1 MAKPIELSNVTK
13 AYLEEYQRIL
23 KKMMQGM
30 TYVTITC
37 SISENFIK
45 QIIPH
50 QVAAIQMSENVL
62 RYTTNIPVQ
71 NLALEIIRTHTEMV
85 ESLEAIQNRC
95 CVVQNSEY
103 ELYEYMCAYKEIT
116 EAMFNAMCA
125 PPVSNSIN
133 INYLREMIV
142 HHQGGIRL
150 AQNVLRFCIC
160 QELIPILR
168 CMIQTLCEQLEAME
182 KLLDSLQNCD
192 CEC

>member
-1 MAKPIELSNVTK
+1 MAKSIELSNVTK
-13 AYLEEYQRIL
+13 AYLEEYQQIL
-23 KKMMQGM
+23 NKMMQGM

-50 QVAAIQMSENVL
+50 QIAAIKMSENVL
-62 RYTTNIPVQ
+62 RYTTNISVQ
-71 NLALEIIRTHTEMV
+71 NLALDIIKTHQEIV
-85 ESLEAIQNRC
+85 DSLEALQNRC
-95 CVVQNSEY
+95 CIVQNSEC
-103 ELYEYMCAYKEIT
+103 ELYEYMCAYQQIT
-116 EAMFNAMCA
+116 EAMFQAMCA

-160 QELIPILR
+160 QELIPVLQ
-168 CMIQTLCEQLEAME
+168 CMIQTLCEQLALME
-182 KLLDSLQNCD
+182 KLLDSLQDCD
-192 CEC
+192 C

>member
-1 MAKPIELSNVTK
+1 MTKPIELSNVTK

-23 KKMMQGM
+23 DKMMQGM
-30 TYVTITC
+30 SYVTITC

-50 QVAAIQMSENVL
+50 QVAAIKMSENVL

-71 NLALEIIRTHTEMV
+71 NLALEIIKTHKEMV
-85 ESLEAIQNRC
+85 ESLEALENRC
-95 CVVQNSEY
+95 CIVQNSEY
-103 ELYEYMCAYKEIT
+103 ELYEYMCAYQQIT
-116 EAMFNAMCA
+116 EAMFKAMCA

-160 QELIPILR
+160 QELIPILK
-168 CMIQTLCEQLEAME
+168 CMMQILCEQLALME
-182 KLLDSLQNCD
+182 KLLDSLQDCD
-192 CEC
+192 C

>member
-1 MAKPIELSNVTK
+1 MAKSIELSNVTK

-23 KKMMQGM
+23 DKMMQGM

-50 QVAAIQMSENVL
+50 QVAAIKMSENVL

-71 NLALEIIRTHTEMV
+71 NLALEIIKTSTETL
-85 ESLEAIQNRC
+85 ECLEAIQNRC
-95 CVVQNSEY
+95 CIVQNSEY

-116 EAMFNAMCA
+116 EAMFQAMCA
-125 PPVSNSIN
+125 PPVSNNIN
-133 INYLREMIV
+133 INYLRAMIV
-142 HHQGGIRL
+142 HHQGGVRL

-168 CMIQTLCEQLEAME
+168 CMIDTMCQQICDME
-182 KLLDSLQNCD
+182 KLLDALKD
-192 CEC
+192 CENR

>member
-1 MAKPIELSNVTK
+1 MTKSIELSNVTK
-13 AYLEEYQRIL
+13 AYLEEYKRIL
-23 KKMMQGM
+23 DKMMQGM

-37 SISENFIK
+37 NISENFIK

-50 QVAAIQMSENVL
+50 QVAAIKMSENVL

-71 NLALEIIRTHTEMV
+71 NLALEIINTSTETL
-85 ESLEAIQNRC
+85 ECLEAIQNRC
-95 CVVQNSEY
+95 CIVQNSEY

-116 EAMFNAMCA
+116 EVMFQAMCA
-125 PPVSNSIN
+125 PPVSNNIN

-142 HHQGGIRL
+142 HHQGGVRL

-168 CMIQTLCEQLEAME
+168 CMIDTMCQQICDME
-182 KLLDSLQNCD
+182 KLLDALKD
-192 CEC
+192 CENC

>member
-1 MAKPIELSNVTK
+1 MAKSIELSNVTK

-23 KKMMQGM
+23 DKMMQGM

-50 QVAAIQMSENVL
+50 QVAAIKMSENVL

-71 NLALEIIRTHTEMV
+71 NLALEIIKTSTETL
-85 ESLEAIQNRC
+85 ECLEAIQNRC
-95 CVVQNSEY
+95 CIVQNSEY

-116 EAMFNAMCA
+116 EAMFQAMCA
-125 PPVSNSIN
+125 PPVSNNIN

-142 HHQGGIRL
+142 HHQGGVRL

-168 CMIQTLCEQLEAME
+168 CMIDTMCQQICDME
-182 KLLDSLQNCD
+182 KLLDALQD
-192 CEC
+192 CENC